1 MNFDTVKESLLFAH
15 RRLDELKTLNNG
27 DLANAKPEDRQI
39 LTQEFLFHLVGAV
52 EILAQV
58 INKQRN
64 LGLDPER
71 AGVRSVSCRLEMNDP
86 VRSLLSQ
93 LYPTTRSKDQRWLPL
108 PRDPY
113 SHEGRFFRIIILTQW
128 VNHCGENPFNSRR
141 GAEAKVSLILDPR
154 NPSAG
159 DSKLDAID
167 ELETFWSLVN
177 QKCQQITAILAS
189 ETTVASS
196 KNSA

>member
-1 MNFDTVKESLLFAH
+1 VKVDTAKESLMFAH
-15 RRLDELKTLNNG
+15 RRLGELKTLNDGN
-27 DLANAKPEDRQI
+27 LANAKPEDRQM
-39 LTQEFLFHLVGAV
+39 LTQEFLFHLVGAI

-71 AGVRSVSCRLEMNDP
+71 ANVRSVSCRLAVNDP
-86 VRSLLSQ
+86 LKSLLIQ

-108 PRDPY
+108 PHDPY
-113 SHEGRFFRIIILTQW
+113 SEEGSHFRIVVLRHW
-128 VNHCGENPFNSRR
+128 VNHCGENPYRSRR
-141 GAEAKVSLILDPR
+141 GNEAKVSLVLDPR

-159 DSKLDAID
+159 DSNLAAVD

-177 QKCQQITAILAS
+177 NKCQQISAILTSANS
-189 ETTVASS
+189 LASS
-196 KNSA
+196 

>member
-1 MNFDTVKESLLFAH
+1 MNADAVKESLLFAR

-27 DLANAKPEDRQI
+27 NLAGAKPEDRQI
-39 LTQEFLFHLVGAV
+39 LIQEFFFHLVGAV

-58 INKQRN
+58 INKQRT

-71 AGVRSVSCRLEMNDP
+71 VTVRTVSCRLATADP
-86 VRSLLSQ
+86 IKSLLSQ
-93 LYPTTRSKDQRWLPL
+93 LYPTTRSSDQRWLPL

-113 SHEGRFFRIIILTQW
+113 SEEGSHFRILVYRHWI
-128 VNHCGENPFNSRR
+128 NHCGENPLHFRS
-141 GAEAKVSLILDPR
+141 GAEPKVSLVLDPR

-159 DSKLDAID
+159 NSNLATII

-177 QKCQQITAILAS
+177 DKC
-189 ETTVASS
+189 
-196 KNSA
+196 